1 MDEDGE
7 SLFPPITEGSVALS
21 DHSVSEKIRE
31 TSMVDLVSA
40 LLKDKGEPL
49 QFRDMMK
56 SVAEQKKFTDEEVD
70 LHISQLY
77 TDLNIDGRFVCVGKS
92 TWGLKD
98 WYTLEQGSDSA
109 VVGSIKDDESDDDF
123 DEDLYQN
130 DDVDD
135 FDDSID
141 NLDDDEAF
149 ADDDD
154 ETSDEGFEDEDE
166 ESDEEDEEDEY

>member
-1 MDEDGE
+1 M
-7 SLFPPITEGSVALS
+7 S
-21 DHSVSEKIRE
+21 DHLVAEKIRE
-31 TSMVDLVSA
+31 SSMVDLVFQ

-56 SVAEQKKFTDEEVD
+56 SVAEQKQFTDEDVD
-70 LHISQLY
+70 LYLSQLY

-130 DDVDD
+130 DEDE
-135 FDDSID
+135 FDT
-141 NLDDDEAF
+141 NLEDLDEDEAFTDDDDEA
-149 ADDDD
+149 
-154 ETSDEGFEDEDE
+154 SDEGFE
-166 ESDEEDEEDEY
+166 EEDEDNDEEEEEEEY

>member
-1 MDEDGE
+1 
-7 SLFPPITEGSVALS
+7 
-21 DHSVSEKIRE
+21 
-31 TSMVDLVSA
+31 MVDLVFQ

-56 SVAEQKKFTDEEVD
+56 SVAEQKQFTDEDVD
-70 LHISQLY
+70 LYLSQLY

-130 DDVDD
+130 DEDE
-135 FDDSID
+135 FDT
-141 NLDDDEAF
+141 NLEDLDEDEAFTDDDDEA
-149 ADDDD
+149 
-154 ETSDEGFEDEDE
+154 SDEGFE
-166 ESDEEDEEDEY
+166 EEDEDNDEEEEEEEY